1 MATADQI
8 RSEIEQA
15 ERDLEVAQN
24 NITKWKQRAERDPA
38 VAEVAQSRIDE
49 NAARAERLINRI
61 AELRSDLIE
70 AGQTD
75 QAIENEVARQ
85 QPAESA
91 AEAAEAAAP
100 AGPTAVP
107 PQRVENQDVVPAA
120 TPQPSTAEPTP
131 TLATGDA
138 DTNTDPP
145 VVPLEQTQAPI
156 NQPLGQGVPREAD
169 GSLRIDIAGVGD
181 FNRDDQLNQSDA
193 ETQRLIRQNAAAGS
207 VGTGPSTVAITP
219 GTADQDDQG
228 TVTELEPVTVSAS
241 RDAGPVIEP
250 QPNVL
255 DRFSSYTYQAS
266 VYMLTPDQLTN
277 YARTKRRDVSGYNLL
292 FQSGGAPVNQQ
303 GPLGAAAGVARPDA
317 AEGTPTI
324 GAGVTEGR
332 NPFFTEDFYIDSIT
346 LENLMFGKSTQA
358 AHSAA
363 TLKFTVIEPNNITLL
378 DRLYQAAQ
386 DLRPTSATGAI
397 NYAAIC
403 YLMVIRFYGYDENG
417 RVVAVGPADETT
429 GLTDPNAVIEKFIPF
444 RVGFINWRVSN
455 ELVKYEFDC
464 IPIGQSIG
472 NTTRRATIPADIELS
487 GGTVGSVLTGEI
499 EYSTQQASAANP
511 GASTTAT
518 SASDTAE
525 VPGVTTNSTPAP
537 PKANA
542 ARAKNVLRQGLIKAM
557 NNDQQSK
564 LDRKEIQARDFY
576 ELRFAPGAEAIRD
589 AVITVPA
596 KNIRKDFTGSGP
608 APSKGN
614 TQALSPDKQATNTGS
629 RNFAITAGQQ
639 LVQVIEMIIRNS
651 SYIRDQAIV
660 TRNEDTGRNENNPK
674 ANTRGMKWFNIVI
687 TAEQLPQYD
696 VERKDFAYRIIYT
709 IVPYELQEFNSLYFP
724 VPRFLG
730 LHKSYPWWF
739 TGQNTAVLNYEAYFN
754 SLYNITM
761 TGSVPGDN
769 QVAKLRRELTTSMRE
784 QAFIQKQAR
793 STESDAGAG
802 GGANEI
808 PANAAEY
815 LYTPSDNQEAV
826 VEIIGDPAWIQQGSL
841 TNSFPK
847 DTLDTVGFAADGTIN
862 FDVNDV
868 MFEIVWQKPEDY
880 DLMNGLAD
888 PYARTERL
896 TGDRQPIQSV
906 IYRAKSVIS
915 EFREGKFTQKLHGTL
930 YPFAIPKGTNKAVSA
945 TVPTQ
950 DPDSQRE
957 QAVINGGVRPSTA
970 GQQQAVEVGALGSGL
985 KSVAPVLGID
995 AGRVTSGLTGLVPG
1009 SGTGLLPSL
1018 PSLPA
1023 TSNGL
1028 AVGDL
1033 GIDNVL
1039 GVSAP
1044 TATGSST
1051 ADLVRQANE
1060 RNRLNDAATA
1070 ARQNYER
1077 VLAENNN
1084 DRLNPAVE
1092 AAFAEFQAAN
1102 QAALAAFDDPS
1113 PAAPVVSAPQ
1123 RIARE
1128 T

>member
-24 NITKWKQRAERDPA
+24 NITKWQQRAERDPA
-38 VAEVAQSRIDE
+38 VAELAQSRIDE
-49 NAARAERLINRI
+49 NRARAERLINQI
-61 AELRSDLIE
+61 AELRTDLIA
-70 AGQTD
+70 AGQSD
-75 QAIENEVARQ
+75 AAIEAEAERERP
-85 QPAESA
+85 PASA
-91 AEAAEAAAP
+91 AQTVAETTP
-100 AGPTAVP
+100 ANPVAEP
-107 PQRVENQDVVPAA
+107 PQRLAAPDVVTA
-120 TPQPSTAEPTP
+120 TTQQPSTAEATP
-131 TLATGDA
+131 TATTGDT
-138 DTNTDPP
+138 DTGLDAP
-145 VVPLEQTQAPI
+145 VVPLERTQAPI
-156 NQPLGQGVPREAD
+156 NQPLGQGVQREAD
-169 GSLRIDIAGVGD
+169 GSLRIDVAGVGN

-193 ETQRLIRQNAAAGS
+193 ETQRLARQNAAAGA
-207 VGTGPSTVAITP
+207 VGTGPGTVNTAP
-219 GTADQDDQG
+219 GTGAQDDQG
-228 TVTELEPVTVSAS
+228 GVTDLGTVSSRAS

-266 VYMLTPDQLTN
+266 VYMLSPEQLTN

-292 FQSGGAPVNQQ
+292 FQSGGAPINQQ

-317 AEGTPTI
+317 EGGAPTI

-346 LENLMFGKSTQA
+346 LENLMFGKATQA

-397 NYAAIC
+397 NYSAIC
-403 YLMVIRFYGYDENG
+403 YLMVIRFYGYDDSG
-417 RVVAVGPADETT
+417 RVVAVGPANEET

-444 RVGFINWRVSN
+444 RVGFINWRVAN

-499 EYSTQQASAANP
+499 EYSTQQAPAANP
-511 GASTTAT
+511 GAATTT
-518 SASDTAE
+518 NRASDTGE

-542 ARAKNVLRQGLIKAM
+542 ARGKNILRQGLIKAM
-557 NNDQQSK
+557 NNDQQRK

-614 TQALSPDKQATNTGS
+614 TQALSPDKQSTDTRS
-629 RNFAITAGQQ
+629 RNFAVTAGQQ
-639 LVQVIEMIIRNS
+639 LVQVIELIIRNS

-687 TAEQLPQYD
+687 TTEQLPQYD
-696 VERKDFAYRIIYT
+696 EERKDFGYRIIYT
-709 IVPYELQEFNSLYFP
+709 IVPYELQEFNSYYFP

-739 TGQNTAVLNYEAYFN
+739 TGQNTAILNYEAYFN
-754 SLYNITM
+754 NLYNITM

-769 QVAKLRRELTTSMRE
+769 EVAKLRRTLTTSMRE
-784 QAFIQKQAR
+784 QPFVQKQAR

-815 LYTPSDNQEAV
+815 LYTPSDNQEAT

-841 TNSFPK
+841 TNSFPA
-847 DTLDTVGFAADGTIN
+847 DSLDTAGFAPDGTIN

-868 MFEIVWQKPEDY
+868 MFEVVWQKPEDY
-880 DLMNGLAD
+880 DLNTGLAD
-888 PYARTERL
+888 PYSRTARL

-906 IYRAKSVIS
+906 IYRAKSVTS

-930 YPFAIPKGTNKAVSA
+930 YPFPIPKGTNKAVST

-950 DPDSQRE
+950 DPDSSRE
-957 QAVINGGVRPSTA
+957 QAVVNGELRPSTL
-970 GQQQAVEVGALGSGL
+970 GQQQAAEVGALGSGL
-985 KSVAPVLGID
+985 KSVAPTLGID
-995 AGRVTSGLTGLVPG
+995 AGRVTSGLTGLT
-1009 SGTGLLPSL
+1009 SGAGTNLLPTL
-1018 PSLPA
+1018 PPVPA
-1023 TSNGL
+1023 TSDGL
-1028 AVGDL
+1028 PVSVPNL
-1033 GIDNVL
+1033 RETSIPSVL
-1039 GVSAP
+1039 
-1044 TATGSST
+1044 
-1051 ADLVRQANE
+1051 
-1060 RNRLNDAATA
+1060 
-1070 ARQNYER
+1070 
-1077 VLAENNN
+1077 
-1084 DRLNPAVE
+1084 
-1092 AAFAEFQAAN
+1092 
-1102 QAALAAFDDPS
+1102 
-1113 PAAPVVSAPQ
+1113 APQ